1 MLDGPCYLCGQ
12 PDRECRE
19 SGCSQQT
26 TATMGSDARDLDNI
40 IDGLL
45 FEKKKL
51 LESVQ
56 RVDHLVLDV
65 FRLKKQCLDKEQHNG
80 N

>member
-26 TATMGSDARDLDNI
+26 PATKGSGARDLDNI
-40 IDGLL
+40 MDGLL

-51 LESVQ
+51 IESVQ
-56 RVDHLVLDV
+56 RVDQIILDV
-65 FRLKKQCLDKEQHNG
+65 FILKKQYLGKENS
-80 N
+80 